1 LSVILESI
9 MHHEVLRDKLKAQP
23 FQPFR
28 IVMTTGKV
36 YDVTSPEWV
45 LVTRLTT
52 AIGLPGESGD
62 GDILR
67 HLDNLHIVEL
77 LPIDSKAVAMS
88 A

>member
-1 LSVILESI
+1 
-9 MHHEVLRDKLKAQP
+9 MHHDVLREKLKAQP

-28 IVMTTGKV
+28 IIMTTGKA
-36 YDVTSPEWV
+36 YDVTNPEWV

-77 LPIDSKAVAMS
+77 VPIENNVAAQS

>member
-1 LSVILESI
+1 
-9 MHHEVLRDKLKAQP
+9 MHHDVLREKLKAQP

-28 IVMTTGKV
+28 IVMTTGKT
-36 YDVTSPEWV
+36 YEVTSPEWV

-77 LPIDSKAVAMS
+77 VPIENTVAAAVA
-88 A
+88 